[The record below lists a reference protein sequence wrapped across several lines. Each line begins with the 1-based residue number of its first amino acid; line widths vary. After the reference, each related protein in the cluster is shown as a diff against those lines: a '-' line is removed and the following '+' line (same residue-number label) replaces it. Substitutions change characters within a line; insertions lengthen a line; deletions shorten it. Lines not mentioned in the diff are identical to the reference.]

1 MIDVH
6 SHILPELDD
15 GAQNLELAISMLKES
30 ALHGVTDVV
39 STSHCYPKT
48 ETDIKKFLHKRKS
61 SYDTLCSGID
71 SVDTSLP
78 NIHLGCEVNMLT
90 DISDYDSISALCIE
104 NTEYILVE
112 MPYSPWSEWMIDS
125 IYKLTLRGLKPIMAH
140 IDRYTSQN
148 KENLMALLELDVIF
162 QVNAD
167 LFLNKKMKK
176 TADKLINDGY
186 VHIIGS
192 DMHSMGIR
200 KPNLQNAKEEIVS
213 RYGLEFF
220 NQMQENARYILK
232 NEDIPHR
239 SLAINKQHRTIL
251 NFLRNK

>member
-1 MIDVH
+1 MIDAH

-15 GAQNLELAISMLKES
+15 GAQSLELALNMLKES
-30 ALHGVTDVV
+30 TLQGVTDVV

-48 ETDIKKFLHKRKS
+48 EAEIIEFLNKRKS
-61 SYDTLCSGID
+61 SYDILHSGMESI
-71 SVDTSLP
+71 DTSLP
-78 NIHLGCEVNMLT
+78 HIHQGCEVNMLT
-90 DISDYDSISALCIE
+90 DISDLENISSLCID
-104 NTEYILVE
+104 NTDYILIE
-112 MPYSPWSEWMIDS
+112 MPYSPWSDWMIDS
-125 IYKLTLRGLKPIMAH
+125 VYKLILRGLKPIMAH

-200 KPNLQNAKEEIVS
+200 KPNLKNAKVEITS

-220 NQMQENARYILK
+220 NEMQENARYILK

-239 SLAINKQHRTIL
+239 RLTIKKQHCPIF
-251 NFLRNK
+251 NFLKSK